1 MNNAE
6 VVADFSRRWANTY
19 VWMYMEQLGREVLVK
34 ITSVEEHPKKVAT
47 INVMAQEYGSFRI
60 NFGSETS
67 SLKFKY
73 PPVGVFQSGVDALML
88 QRRPARQWRR
98 GLCADNATVMPTHR
112 WITGKQV
119 QWSLKVVQDAYDHKV
134 LTVNEALLQLNKKK
148 ARSVALP
155 HAFSL
160 MLSPTVVHKGHLLL
174 HWGEPVAE
182 VAIEDGK
189 IMAILQKD
197 YTGIVESLYDNSK

>member
-6 VVADFSRRWANTY
+6 VISDFSRRWANTY
-19 VWMYMEQLGREVLVK
+19 VWMYMEQLGREVLVR
-34 ITSVEEHPKKVAT
+34 ITSVEEHPKKIAT
-47 INVMAQEYGSFRI
+47 INVQSQEYGQFRI

-73 PPVGVFQSGVDALML
+73 PPVGVFQCGTDALML

-98 GLCADNATVMPTHR
+98 GLCSDNATLIPTHR
-112 WITGKQV
+112 WITGKNTQWALSTV
-119 QWSLKVVQDAYDHKV
+119 QAAFDHKIF
-134 LTVNEALLQLNKKK
+134 TVKDALEQLNKRKV
-148 ARSVALP
+148 RSAALP
-155 HAFSL
+155 DAFSL

-182 VAIEDGK
+182 VDANTGSVITL
-189 IMAILQKD
+189 LQPNYK
-197 YTGIVESLYDNSK
+197 GIVENLYDCSK